1 MNRLGPSLAT
11 RWVIGILVG
20 AFFAVPLLSTFLF
33 TLRDPEGGLS
43 FARWAAL
50 FDPAAAAT
58 LKPIW
63 TGLGNSLILAVVTVA
78 IVLLLLAPT
87 MILVNLR
94 FPKLKPAFEFAVLL
108 PISIPAIVLVVGSA
122 LVPLFRPIQ
131 FSIEFTGGSQFTVQ
145 DPATV
150 DQDTAT
156 TAVQSVVPG
165 AATKVVVLNGKDIR
179 VQTDR
184 MSAEETQQV
193 AEALAKAYEIE
204 PADVTSSFIGPAW
217 GENVTKQS
225 LWGLAIFLA
234 LTFLI
239 LAIYFRTWKM
249 SAAAILGLLDVLVI
263 TVGVYALAG
272 FEISPAAVIG
282 FLTIL
287 AYSLYDTTV
296 VFDKVRENTTEDGE
310 KSGRL
315 FGESVNLA
323 VNQTLV
329 RSINT
334 SVVAA
339 LPVGAVLFIGALWL
353 GAESLTDISLSIF
366 VGILVAT
373 YSTLFV
379 AAPLYSLFRENE
391 PQIKERDARV
401 RAARERAAIDA

>member
-1 MNRLGPSLAT
+1 MNEFGNNLYTGKTSFPFVGRRRL
-11 RWVIGILVG
+11 WFII
-20 AFFAVPLLSTFLF
+20 
-33 TLRDPEGGLS
+33 
-43 FARWAAL
+43 
-50 FDPAAAAT
+50 
-58 LKPIW
+58 
-63 TGLGNSLILAVVTVA
+63 A
-78 IVLLLLAPT
+78 IA
-87 MILVNLR
+87 
-94 FPKLKPAFEFAVLL
+94 
-108 PISIPAIVLVVGSA
+108 LVVGSA

-131 FSIEFTGGSQFTVQ
+131 FSIEFTGGSQFTVTAP
-145 DPATV
+145 DTT

-156 TAVQSVVPG
+156 EAVQSVVPG
-165 AATKVVVLNGKDIR
+165 AATKVVIVNDQDVR
-179 VQTDR
+179 VQTDQ
-184 MSAEETQQV
+184 MTEGETQQV
-193 AEALAKAYEIE
+193 ARALADAYGVE
-204 PADVTSSFIGPAW
+204 PDAVASSFIGPAW
-217 GENVTKQS
+217 GESVTRQS

-249 SAAAILGLLDVLVI
+249 SAAAIIGLLDVLVI

-296 VFDKVRENTTEDGE
+296 VFDKIRENTTEDGE
-310 KSGRL
+310 KTSRL

-323 VNQTLV
+323 VNQTLI

-339 LPVGAVLFIGALWL
+339 LPVGAILFIGAFWL
-353 GAESLTDISLSIF
+353 GAETLTDISLSIF

-391 PQIKERDARV
+391 PQIKERDARI
-401 RAARERAAIDA
+401 RAARSKAAVDA

>member
-1 MNRLGPSLAT
+1 MASMNEFGNNLYTGKTSFPFVGRRRL
-11 RWVIGILVG
+11 WFII
-20 AFFAVPLLSTFLF
+20 
-33 TLRDPEGGLS
+33 
-43 FARWAAL
+43 
-50 FDPAAAAT
+50 
-58 LKPIW
+58 
-63 TGLGNSLILAVVTVA
+63 A
-78 IVLLLLAPT
+78 I
-87 MILVNLR
+87 I
-94 FPKLKPAFEFAVLL
+94 
-108 PISIPAIVLVVGSA
+108 LVVGSA
-122 LVPLFRPIQ
+122 MVPFFRPIQ

-145 DPATV
+145 APDSLA
-150 DQDTAT
+150 QDTAT
-156 TAVQSVVPG
+156 TAVQSVVAG
-165 AATKVVVLNGKDIR
+165 AATKVVIVNDTDVR
-179 VQTDR
+179 VQTDQ
-184 MSAEETQQV
+184 MSADETQSV
-193 AEALAKAYEIE
+193 AAALADAYGVDAEA
-204 PADVTSSFIGPAW
+204 VTSSFIGPAW

-249 SAAAILGLLDVLVI
+249 SAAAIIGLLDVLVI

-296 VFDKVRENTTEDGE
+296 VFDKIRENTTEDGE
-310 KSGRL
+310 KSARL

-339 LPVGAVLFIGALWL
+339 LPVGAVLFIGAFWL

-391 PQIKERDARV
+391 PQLKARDEKIRES
-401 RAARERAAIDA
+401 RALATADA

>member
-1 MNRLGPSLAT
+1 MPSMNEFGNNLYTGKTSFPFVGRRRL
-11 RWVIGILVG
+11 WFII
-20 AFFAVPLLSTFLF
+20 
-33 TLRDPEGGLS
+33 
-43 FARWAAL
+43 
-50 FDPAAAAT
+50 
-58 LKPIW
+58 
-63 TGLGNSLILAVVTVA
+63 A
-78 IVLLLLAPT
+78 IA
-87 MILVNLR
+87 
-94 FPKLKPAFEFAVLL
+94 
-108 PISIPAIVLVVGSA
+108 LVVGSA

-131 FSIEFTGGSQFTVQ
+131 FSIEFTGGSQFTVAA
-145 DPATV
+145 PGTT

-156 TAVQSVVPG
+156 EAVQTVVPG
-165 AATKVVVLNGKDIR
+165 AATKVVIVNDQDVR
-179 VQTDR
+179 VQTDQ
-184 MSAEETQQV
+184 MTEAETQQV
-193 AEALAKAYEIE
+193 ARALADAYGVE
-204 PADVTSSFIGPAW
+204 PDAVASSFIGPAW
-217 GENVTKQS
+217 GESVTRQS

-249 SAAAILGLLDVLVI
+249 SAAAIIGLLDVLVI

-296 VFDKVRENTTEDGE
+296 VFDKIRENTTEDGE
-310 KSGRL
+310 KTSRL

-323 VNQTLV
+323 VNQTLI

-339 LPVGAVLFIGALWL
+339 LPVGAILFIGAFWL
-353 GAESLTDISLSIF
+353 GAETLTDISLSIF

-391 PQIKERDARV
+391 PQIKERDARI
-401 RAARERAAIDA
+401 RAARTKAAVDA